1 MCANQTLKLHSF
13 GFYVP
18 LGILNPWLGQGLAS
32 AGGVLVCQPE
42 VGEAS
47 FSTARLCKGF
57 SRRLAMTHCP
67 PYPPAVLSCGGCGS
81 KACQDGGSR
90 AHSPSSPSQAGALL
104 PEVVPTGGTAEAS
117 RHVLGPWGVCR
128 ALGQLSPWAVITQE
142 NHLQAGGFG
151 SHCFRSKSW
160 TDLLAQFPMQEATV
174 QEGTARNT
182 KFTLSN
188 IPRFGI
194 FPGGA
199 SWI

>member
-142 NHLQAGGFG
+142 IT
-151 SHCFRSKSW
+151 S
-160 TDLLAQFPMQEATV
+160 MQEALAATASDPSPG
-174 QEGTARNT
+174 QIYWHSSQCRRPLCKKALQGTQSS
-182 KFTLSN
+182 L
-188 IPRFGI
+188 
-194 FPGGA
+194 
-199 SWI
+199 